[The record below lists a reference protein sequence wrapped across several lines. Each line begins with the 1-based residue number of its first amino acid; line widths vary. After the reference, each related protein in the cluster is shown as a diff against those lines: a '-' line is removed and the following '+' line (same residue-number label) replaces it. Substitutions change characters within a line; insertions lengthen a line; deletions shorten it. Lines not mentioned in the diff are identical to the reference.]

1 MWTIFW
7 STILLACV
15 GTLFLRMSGRK
26 SISQMTIPQVMI
38 LLALGT
44 VLGSEVSGKGMTKTV
59 LALATF
65 IVFLIAVE
73 WITLRSNRMESIL
86 KGTSVSVIHEGQ
98 LQVDNLRKLRM
109 SVDDL
114 EKRLRL
120 AGISHCED
128 VKIGTIEN
136 NGEFGYELYP
146 EAKPVTVKDM
156 ERMLMA
162 YFPQLH
168 VERTSGAE
176 SIFSEVQNG
185 FHRDKVPTKL
195 Q

>member
-15 GTLFLRMSGRK
+15 GTLFLRISGRK

-59 LALATF
+59 LALGTF

-73 WITLRSNRMESIL
+73 WITLRSNRMESLL
-86 KGTSVSVIHEGQ
+86 KGSSVTVIHEGQ
-98 LQVDNLRKLRM
+98 LQVHNLRKLRM
-109 SVDDL
+109 TVDDL

-120 AGISHCED
+120 AGISHFED
-128 VKIGTIEN
+128 VKSGTIEN

-156 ERMLMA
+156 ERMLQS
-162 YFPQLH
+162 YFSHLLVAPIS
-168 VERTSGAE
+168 EAE
-176 SIFSEVQNG
+176 SIFSEVQTG
-185 FHRDKVPTKL
+185 FHREKVPTKL